1 MQLRGDM
8 MLNMELLQKM
18 LLAAA
23 TELKAQSKYLCEL
36 DSVAGD
42 GDHGITI
49 GRMADAMKG
58 RLEEGGSDMK
68 ELLDDLSMLFMS
80 SNGGSAGPL
89 WGTVFGGF
97 AEGVEEGA
105 SELDAE
111 GVRKMFAQAKED
123 FAEISKAKPGDKTMV
138 DALYP
143 ALEAGMAAEGDLQAV
158 MNAAAAAARHGA
170 EATAEMV
177 ARFGRAKNVGERS
190 LGTKDP
196 GAVSIAI
203 LFTSMAQAL

>member
-1 MQLRGDM
+1 
-8 MLNMELLQKM
+8 MLTLELLQKM

-23 TELKAQSKYLCEL
+23 VELKAQSKYLCEL

-58 RLEEGGSDMK
+58 RLEEGGTDMK

-89 WGTVFGGF
+89 WGTIFGGF
-97 AEGVEEGA
+97 AEGVEDGA
-105 SELDAE
+105 KELDAK
-111 GVRKMFAQAKED
+111 GFKQMFAQAKED
-123 FAEISKAKPGDKTMV
+123 FADISKAKLGDKTMV

-143 ALEAGMAAEGDLQAV
+143 ALDAGMNTDGDLKTVMQAV
-158 MNAAAAAARHGA
+158 AAAAKQGA
-170 EATAEMV
+170 DATADMV

-196 GAVSIAI
+196 GAVSISI
-203 LFTSMAQAL
+203 LFNSMAEAL

>member
-1 MQLRGDM
+1 

-23 TELKAQSKYLCEL
+23 VELKAQSKYLCEL

-49 GRMADAMKG
+49 GRMADAMKD
-58 RLEEGGSDMK
+58 RLAEGSSDMK
-68 ELLDDLSMLFMS
+68 ELLDDLSMLFMG

-97 AEGVEEGA
+97 AEGVAEGVT
-105 SELDAE
+105 ELDAE
-111 GVRKMFAQAKED
+111 GLKQMFAQAKED
-123 FAEISKAKPGDKTMV
+123 FAEISRAKPGDKTMV

-143 ALEAGMAAEGDLQAV
+143 ALEAGMTAEGDLKDVMQAV
-158 MNAAAAAARHGA
+158 AAAARQGA
-170 EATAEMV
+170 DATADMV
-177 ARFGRAKNVGERS
+177 ARFGRAKNMGERS

-196 GAVSIAI
+196 GAVSISI
-203 LFTSMAQAL
+203 LFTAMAEAL

>member
-1 MQLRGDM
+1 

-23 TELKAQSKYLCEL
+23 VELKTQSKYLCEL

-49 GRMADAMKG
+49 GRMADAMKD
-58 RLEEGGSDMK
+58 RLAEGGSDMK
-68 ELLDDLSMLFMS
+68 ELLDDLSMLFMG

-97 AEGVEEGA
+97 AEGVAEGVT
-105 SELDAE
+105 ELDAE
-111 GVRKMFAQAKED
+111 GLKQMFAQAKED
-123 FAEISKAKPGDKTMV
+123 FAEISRAKPGEKTMV

-143 ALEAGMAAEGDLQAV
+143 ALEAGMTADGDLKDVMQAV
-158 MNAAAAAARHGA
+158 AAAARQGA
-170 EATAEMV
+170 DATADMV
-177 ARFGRAKNVGERS
+177 ARFGRAKNMGERS

-196 GAVSIAI
+196 GAVSISI
-203 LFTSMAQAL
+203 LFTAMAEAL